1 MNIQDSVALVTGAN
15 RGLGKVFVDVLLKA
29 GAKKVYAAARDPSQ
43 IAAHERVVP
52 VKLDV
57 TNHADI
63 ERVARDYQDVNL
75 LINNA
80 GVALGGSLLSP
91 ATLKTA
97 RTEWETLVLGPL
109 ALSQAFAPALARNG
123 GGAVLN
129 ILSAL
134 SWISLPGIGTYSAA
148 KSAAWSLTNGL
159 RHELSAQGTLVSG
172 LHVAFIDTDMSSG
185 FNGPKTSPEDVARI
199 ALEGVA
205 RGDAEIIVD
214 PISQSLKQGLTAG
227 VYLTPPTGG

>member
-15 RGLGKVFVDVLLKA
+15 RGLGKVFVEELLKA
-29 GAKKVYAAARDPSQ
+29 GAKKVYAAARDPSK

-52 VKLDV
+52 VKIDV
-57 TNHADI
+57 TNLDDI
-63 ERVARDYQDVNL
+63 ENAAREYKDVNV

-91 ATLKTA
+91 STLKAA

-109 ALSQAFAPALARNG
+109 ALSQAFAPALAQNG
-123 GGAVLN
+123 GGAILN
-129 ILSAL
+129 VLSAL

-159 RHELSAQGTLVSG
+159 RHELSAQGTQVSG
-172 LHVAFIDTDMSSG
+172 LHVAFIDTDMSSS
-185 FNGPKTSPEDVARI
+185 FNGPKTSPEDVAKI
-199 ALEGVA
+199 ALTGIA

-214 PISQSLKQGLTAG
+214 PISKSLKEGLTAG
-227 VYLTPPTGG
+227 VYLNPPPRG